1 MTLPRGDGEV
11 VSNTRV
17 AVRVRPMTNIER
29 DLGAGRCLNISGG
42 NRVACS
48 DARTWNS
55 EDFTFDHAWELDET
69 QEEVYAA
76 IGEPA
81 LRAAWD
87 GYDVGVMAYGQT
99 GTGKTYTLWGDDR
112 GRDDRGRRRRRP
124 CAVMRRRRPPPRER

>member
-11 VSNTRV
+11 VSSTRV
-17 AVRVRPMTNIER
+17 AVRVRPMTSIER
-29 DLGAGRCLNISGG
+29 DLGAGRCLNIRGATGCAATRGRGTPS
-42 NRVACS
+42 
-48 DARTWNS
+48 
-55 EDFTFDHAWELDET
+55 DFTFDHAWELDET

-99 GTGKTYTLWGDDR
+99 RALARRSPSGATTEAGTTEAGSTTSLSTTMRASSR
-112 GRDDRGRRRRRP
+112 G
-124 CAVMRRRRPPPRER
+124 